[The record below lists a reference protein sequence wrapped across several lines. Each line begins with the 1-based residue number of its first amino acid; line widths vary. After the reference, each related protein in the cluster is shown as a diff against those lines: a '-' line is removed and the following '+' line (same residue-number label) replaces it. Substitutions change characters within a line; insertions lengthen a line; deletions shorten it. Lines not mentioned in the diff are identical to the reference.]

1 MLLQLAV
8 LTHNVLDIHGLV
20 FKNNE
25 TKGYSTPL
33 IFSTFNHLVFCSLIL
48 RIRVKFRNNIRKER

>member
-33 IFSTFNHLVFCSLIL
+33 TI
-48 RIRVKFRNNIRKER
+48 